1 MKTGSSLHHFAAH
14 ERSLLM
20 KPTLGIIARNWWP
33 VAVWL
38 GVIRLES
45 TGYASSQNTFR
56 LLYQTLSF
64 LFGRVNYQLVLEMDH
79 ALRKSG
85 HFIGYAVLSGLT
97 FLALR
102 NTYRDRIQSLQRPWG
117 KSLSDYWQIDW
128 SLIAIL
134 LTVVTASMD
143 EIHQT
148 FIPSR
153 SGRWQD
159 VVLDTSGAFALQ
171 LLIYFACQ
179 LRVSFRGGTGIP
191 PAPKLP
197 LTESD

>member
-1 MKTGSSLHHFAAH
+1 
-14 ERSLLM
+14 M
-20 KPTLGIIARNWWP
+20 KPSLGIIARNWWP

-45 TGYASSQNTFR
+45 TGYASSRNTFR
-56 LLYQTLSF
+56 LLYQISSF
-64 LFGRVNYQLVLEMDH
+64 LFGRVNYQFVFEMDH
-79 ALRKSG
+79 VLRKSG

-102 NTYRDRIQSLQRPWG
+102 NTYRDRIQSSLQRPWG
-117 KSLSDYWQIDW
+117 RSLADLWRVEW
-128 SLIAIL
+128 SLFAIL

-148 FIPSR
+148 FLPSR

-159 VVLDTSGAFALQ
+159 VVLDTSGAFVLQ
-171 LLIYFACQ
+171 IVIYLVSQA
-179 LRVSFRGGTGIP
+179 RISFRDAATIP
-191 PAPKLP
+191 SVPKQP
-197 LTESD
+197 LAETDS

>member
-1 MKTGSSLHHFAAH
+1 
-14 ERSLLM
+14 M
-20 KPTLGIIARNWWP
+20 KPSLGIIARNWWP

-38 GVIRLES
+38 GIIRVES

-56 LLYQTLSF
+56 LLYQTMALV
-64 LFGRVNYQLVLEMDH
+64 FGRVNYQLIFELDH
-79 ALRKSG
+79 VLRKSG

-102 NTYRDRIQSLQRPWG
+102 NTYRDRVSSSLPRPWG
-117 KSLSDYWQIDW
+117 RSLGDFWRWEW

-134 LTVVTASMD
+134 LTLVTASMD

-148 FIPSR
+148 FLPSR

-159 VVLDTSGAFALQ
+159 VLLDTSGAVALQ
-171 LLIYFACQ
+171 LIIYLACL
-179 LRVSFRGGTGIP
+179 LRVSSRGGTSLPG
-191 PAPKLP
+191 APDVP
-197 LTESD
+197 LAESD